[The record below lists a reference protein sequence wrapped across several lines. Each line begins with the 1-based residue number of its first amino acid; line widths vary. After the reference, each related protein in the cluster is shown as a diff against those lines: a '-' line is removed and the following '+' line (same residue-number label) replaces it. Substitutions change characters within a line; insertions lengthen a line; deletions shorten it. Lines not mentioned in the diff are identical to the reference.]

1 MPIYGG
7 ETLKGPQIK
16 IYGGDNLKSLRMKI
30 HGGESTEM
38 PIDVWS
44 MVVRITEMPMDVQSM
59 MVRWLKQMLI
69 DENLWWWDN
78 YNKCS

>member
-16 IYGGDNLKSLRMKI
+16 ICGGDNLKGPKMKI

-38 PIDVWS
+38 PIDVQS
-44 MVVRITEMPMDVQSM
+44 MVAI
-59 MVRWLKQMLI
+59 
-69 DENLWWWDN
+69 
-78 YNKCS
+78 